1 MKWINLVGLVLQFL
15 AFWFAA
21 PELLGTDALRRFEK
35 GMTRMISAL
44 PTLLIAGGAAIFGI
58 AMAIYGTMTGLK
70 AAREGASTNPMYTM
84 IWILG
89 ISVVVIVY
97 LIGFSKRTQ
106 RWASAVLAEPLVQ
119 RLIHNNESRRL
130 ALVVGAIL
138 FTLGFLCQVVAVV
151 LS

>member
-1 MKWINLVGLVLQFL
+1 
-15 AFWFAA
+15 
-21 PELLGTDALRRFEK
+21 
-35 GMTRMISAL
+35 
-44 PTLLIAGGAAIFGI
+44 
-58 AMAIYGTMTGLK
+58 
-70 AAREGASTNPMYTM
+70 M